1 MEQPTVKT
9 TMKDEKAGVTWC
21 VIAYRAVSQG
31 EMVAAIRHYL
41 ASKKTRKPKRGQ
53 AITIV
58 SIIGYDE

>member
-41 ASKKTRKPKRGQ
+41 ASKKT
-53 AITIV
+53 
-58 SIIGYDE
+58 